1 MQDFPSFWQE
11 WKETVTPCYSE
22 VFRLMKIIN
31 EVLSLLQSDLKNLKK
46 MDEVWEVLKEE
57 FGQVMES
64 IHSLVKSLTN
74 FKYSKD
80 TKSEDLK
87 FTRL

>member
-1 MQDFPSFWQE
+1 
-11 WKETVTPCYSE
+11 
-22 VFRLMKIIN
+22 MKIIN

-46 MDEVWEVLKEE
+46 MDEVWEVLEEE

-87 FTRL
+87 FTRM

>member
-1 MQDFPSFWQE
+1 MQDFPSSWKE